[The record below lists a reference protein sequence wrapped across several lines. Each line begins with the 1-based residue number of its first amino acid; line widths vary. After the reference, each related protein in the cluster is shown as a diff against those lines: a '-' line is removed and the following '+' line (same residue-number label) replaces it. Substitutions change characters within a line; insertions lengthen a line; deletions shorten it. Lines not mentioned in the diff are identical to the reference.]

1 MSKGLVDGIL
11 GGRALGIV
19 CGVLSAG
26 AFTSATA
33 STQVVVPLR
42 LSGHFPIVVARIG
55 TMDVPL
61 VFDLGDAS
69 TVVLQ
74 QSVLDRIETTPVGRS
89 MIVHDAKGNMLVSPT
104 FRVPHFQL
112 GDAMFTDV
120 VGRLDVHDPSYPGP
134 HVGQMGFLG
143 SGLLKAYQ
151 VVVDYPHLT
160 ITLIARGENEVPSE
174 NCQGTV
180 VPFLS
185 EKVEPITQA
194 VTDFG
199 RLTLWWDTGS
209 PVSLISRR
217 VTREA
222 QVPQSKVVVTTRLSL
237 GNADFGPWRFRISQF
252 SLAPSFDGFIGY
264 DFFARHIVCIDYPGR
279 RVAIQ
284 P

>member
-11 GGRALGIV
+11 GGRALSVV

-112 GDAMFTDV
+112 
-120 VGRLDVHDPSYPGP
+120 
-134 HVGQMGFLG
+134 
-143 SGLLKAYQ
+143 
-151 VVVDYPHLT
+151 
-160 ITLIARGENEVPSE
+160 
-174 NCQGTV
+174 
-180 VPFLS
+180 
-185 EKVEPITQA
+185 
-194 VTDFG
+194 
-199 RLTLWWDTGS
+199 
-209 PVSLISRR
+209 
-217 VTREA
+217 
-222 QVPQSKVVVTTRLSL
+222 
-237 GNADFGPWRFRISQF
+237 
-252 SLAPSFDGFIGY
+252 
-264 DFFARHIVCIDYPGR
+264 
-279 RVAIQ
+279 
-284 P
+284 